1 MITSLTADVFS
12 TYEALWRRAEHEGAL
27 VRYEGISPYGEA
39 GWFHPTYY
47 PKPTIVLVR
56 PYYKEPDDE
65 PRRESDAPAP
75 HPQPDIHAEVITLA
89 HEYGHFVSW
98 SGRTERTE
106 YELYAAIAKRRDTI
120 IDEEFKKMPAGL
132 SRQECNERLRT
143 ALHDRLDDDARDRI
157 LREETLAWQ
166 IGREVLTELTLANF
180 ELYDRRTKTGLHNHR
195 YRLGIEDLCPD
206 DIPEEL
212 STE

>member
-1 MITSLTADVFS
+1 MKTPRTDEAFS
-12 TYEALWRRAEHEGAL
+12 IYEALWRRAENEGAV

-47 PKPTIVLVR
+47 PRPTIVLIR

-65 PRRESDAPAP
+65 PSRESTAPAP
-75 HPQPDIHAEVITLA
+75 LPQPDIYAEVTTLA

-98 SGRTERTE
+98 SGRTERAE
-106 YELYAAIAKRRDTI
+106 YELYVAAARYRDAI
-120 IDEEFKKMPAGL
+120 IDEEIKKMPVGL
-132 SRQECNERLRT
+132 SRQESNERLRT
-143 ALHDRLDDDARDRI
+143 TLHDRLDGDARDRI
-157 LREETLAWQ
+157 LREEMLAWR
-166 IGREVLTELTLANF
+166 IGREVLAELALADF
-180 ELYDRRTKTGLHNHR
+180 ELYDRRTNVGIHNHR
-195 YRLGIEDLCPD
+195 YRLGIEDLWPD